1 MKLLAFDA
9 ASTACSAAVLIDDR
23 IVAER
28 FESMERGQAE
38 VLMPMIADVMARANL
53 DVSALDAL
61 AVTVGPGAFTGM
73 RIGLAAAHGLVLAS
87 RISCVG
93 LTTFEAVA
101 YPVMAELRPDESL
114 VAVIE
119 SKRAELFLQAFDA
132 ALRPLSDAFAES
144 INRASA
150 RLPAGPLLLAGDGA
164 ARVQVTLG
172 ARARLSSSL
181 SPRAAAF
188 APLAGHRIAAGA
200 PVLPLRPFYMRPPDA
215 KPMMEQTVDV

>member
-38 VLMPMIADVMARANL
+38 VLMPMIADVMALAEL

-61 AVTVGPGAFTGM
+61 TVTVGPGAFTGM
-73 RIGLAAAHGLVLAS
+73 RIGLAAAHGLALATPL
-87 RISCVG
+87 SCIG

-101 YPVMAELRPDESL
+101 YPALSELVPTESL

-119 SKRAELFLQAFDA
+119 SKRAELFFQVFDGE
-132 ALRPLSDAFAES
+132 LNPLSEAFAES
-144 INRASA
+144 REAVA
-150 RLPAGPLLLAGDGA
+150 AHLPSGPLLLAGDGA
-164 ARVQVTLG
+164 ARIHKILG
-172 ARARLSSSL
+172 QRARLSSSL
-181 SPRAAAF
+181 SPRAATF
-188 APLAGHRIAAGA
+188 APLAAHRIAKGIAA
-200 PVLPLRPFYMRPPDA
+200 SPLRPFYMRPPDA
-215 KPMMEQTVDV
+215 KPMLEQTADV

>member
-9 ASTACSAAVLIDDR
+9 ASTACSAAVLIENC

-28 FESMERGQAE
+28 FDSMERGQAQ
-38 VLMPMIADVMARANL
+38 VLMPMIADVMAQANI

-61 AVTVGPGAFTGM
+61 TVTVGPGAFTGM
-73 RIGLAAAHGLVLAS
+73 RIGLAAAHGLALVTPL
-87 RISCVG
+87 SCIG

-101 YPVMAELRPDESL
+101 YPALSELRPDESL

-119 SKRAELFLQAFDA
+119 SKRAELFLQVFDGALKPLSEALVELVEA
-132 ALRPLSDAFAES
+132 ALS
-144 INRASA
+144 

-164 ARVQVTLG
+164 ARMQKVIG

-188 APLAGHRIAAGA
+188 APLAAHRIANGIAA
-200 PVLPLRPFYMRPPDA
+200 LPLRPFYMRPPDA
-215 KPMMEQTVDV
+215 KPMLEQTADV